1 MLKIETTKF
10 DPKAEPCMLSKEDLL
25 IGASYKLV
33 YVSCIGVV
41 LPNFVKAGSL
51 CSYTMF

>member
-10 DPKAEPCMLSKEDLL
+10 DPKTEPCMLSKEGLL

-33 YVSCIGVV
+33 YLSCIGVV
-41 LPNFVKAGSL
+41 LPNFVKA
-51 CSYTMF
+51 CSFCFYTTC